1 MMKRYDNARFLNLS
15 KFHMPFLKEILY
27 LLIERGEKQ
36 KRTNKRMVL

>member
-1 MMKRYDNARFLNLS
+1 MMKRYDNAHFLDLS